1 MPKFPPQTHRNPS
14 CCITVHRRYRK
25 IIWATQQ
32 RSDATDV
39 SKLCIVFF
47 AIIFRERG
55 TSHQHVIVCGG
66 NKWQAGRKTEKSLE
80 SNYFW
85 ITGWHYQVPVLHI
98 CQFSPYTLPLLIF
111 PLFVLPIVARVSK
124 CGLYETNAS
133 CLISLPGKLTRI
145 AHILRNRF
153 IFAVFICAV
162 PAVASRAEEQT
173 ETMAPSPPKNFQ
185 PGVFLGQMEYVFP
198 PIF

>member
-1 MPKFPPQTHRNPS
+1 MPKYFFFSPPQTHRNPS
-14 CCITVHRRYRK
+14 CCITAHRRYRK
-25 IIWATQQ
+25 IIWAAQQ
-32 RSDATDV
+32 HSNAMDL
-39 SKLCIVFF
+39 SKLCIVFS

-55 TSHQHVIVCGG
+55 TSHQHVIACGS

-111 PLFVLPIVARVSK
+111 PLFVLSIVARVSK
-124 CGLYETNAS
+124 CGLYETLRTSAS
-133 CLISLPGKLTRI
+133 WLISLPGKLTRI

-153 IFAVFICAV
+153 ILLCLSVLC
-162 PAVASRAEEQT
+162 RR
-173 ETMAPSPPKNFQ
+173 
-185 PGVFLGQMEYVFP
+185 
-198 PIF
+198 